1 LGLVTANLAERSMEF
16 FDANLRHIE
25 GLFAGAFQ
33 DQMTLATVLHAVSAA
48 GSPCIH
54 HHNLLFGIRRE
65 YREGRLLVGPVDFG
79 PVLSALTRKL
89 RLCVVAGPE
98 RGLPTYSLH

>member
-1 LGLVTANLAERSMEF
+1 MEF